1 MVKQLLERV
10 ALGLE
15 SRAVPYMIIGG
26 QAVLVYGEPRLTQGV
41 DVTLGVGPEQL
52 AKIQDLAPAS
62 GWEVLADRPPDFVQ
76 RTLVL
81 PCLDPQSGIRL
92 DFFFSFSDYESQ
104 AIEHALQVQV
114 GQALVRFASPE
125 DLVIHK
131 MVAGRPRDLE
141 DIRGIL
147 LKNPG
152 IDLPYIERWLRDFD
166 RSLGRGMIA
175 EFQSLRRSA

>member
-92 DFFFSFSDYESQ
+92 DFIFSFSDYESQ

-131 MVAGRPRDLE
+131 MGQD
-141 DIRGIL
+141 
-147 LKNPG
+147 
-152 IDLPYIERWLRDFD
+152 
-166 RSLGRGMIA
+166 GRGTSRTFA
-175 EFQSLRRSA
+175 ESCSRIPESICLTSNVGCATSTGVSGEG

>member
-92 DFFFSFSDYESQ
+92 DFIFSLSDY
-104 AIEHALQVQV
+104 
-114 GQALVRFASPE
+114 
-125 DLVIHK
+125 
-131 MVAGRPRDLE
+131 
-141 DIRGIL
+141 
-147 LKNPG
+147 
-152 IDLPYIERWLRDFD
+152 
-166 RSLGRGMIA
+166 
-175 EFQSLRRSA
+175 